1 LNISKNAK
9 SGAHK
14 DIGQLIKPVRNK
26 ELGIELVMKSE
37 NNYAY
42 VTTRDFIIESI
53 LRFGQKSFYSPPFTE
68 DSSFYLD
75 IMAIALQKE
84 FKHKKEFNR
93 LYVFIWK
100 FAIKFKLNSFK

>member
-9 SGAHK
+9 SGVHK

-37 NNYAY
+37 KNYAY
-42 VTTRDFIIESI
+42 VTTTDFMFDSM
-53 LRFGQKSFYSPPFTE
+53 LRFGQKSFYSPPLTE

-93 LYVFIWK
+93 LYVFI
-100 FAIKFKLNSFK
+100 